1 MDTATT
7 QKTDT
12 VSESTGTRR
21 LPGSRVSCCTT
32 EVCVLFT
39 TVEQTRHAVRV
50 GHDLAQALA
59 ATLTLIDFRITT
71 YPLRSDAPGADDPV
85 KRFVQQL
92 RWAGTDIGA
101 RSFVCGTDHQAIPL
115 AFRPHSIIVVGAR
128 RSWLPTRTER
138 LRRALEWAGHFV
150 LFVDEASHDSRTRL

>member
-1 MDTATT
+1 MGTVTT
-7 QKTDT
+7 QTTDT
-12 VSESTGTRR
+12 ISESKGARR
-21 LPGSRVSCCTT
+21 LRDSPVSCCTT

-59 ATLTLIDFRITT
+59 ATLTLIDLRVTS
-71 YPLRSDAPGADDPV
+71 YPVRPDAPGADEPV
-85 KRFVQQL
+85 KRFVEQL

-101 RSFVCGTDHQAIPL
+101 RSFICGADHQAIPL

-138 LRRALEWAGHFV
+138 LRRALESAGHFV
-150 LFVDEASHDSRTRL
+150 LFVHEDPDDTRTRL